1 MAQQIDTL
9 TDSAKTDRPLPRR
22 ILTLL
27 DPAAAA
33 VALVGSTYA
42 LPLRYVQGT
51 MPRVAHIITL
61 VLLGLVLM
69 LLLFRD
75 DQYTARRRMTRLADF
90 GSVVKN
96 LALAYMV
103 VIAVSFATKGF
114 FTGYVALSRLVILV
128 HLFLLLG
135 LMLASR
141 YALWAYQTRLFRQGE
156 ATRRI
161 LVVGGS
167 GAATDLVAFLD
178 KRQWLGVHC
187 VGSLCVGEE
196 KGDHLPTSDGR
207 LVPLVGTVREVQAA
221 LAQTGADEV
230 IVALDKD
237 ESRHLPEITSI
248 LTAAG
253 VPYQLVPS
261 LFEQSYRNAKLSG
274 LAELPVVEMAVDPLD
289 EVQRTFK
296 RALDLAIV
304 VTALVVAS
312 PLLLLIAL
320 AVKLTSPGP
329 ILFRQERVGAMGR
342 HFQMLKFRTMVQDAE
357 ARLEELEAENEAEG
371 HIFKMKAD
379 PRITAVGRF
388 LRRWSLDEIPQFFNV
403 LSGEMSVVGPRPPL
417 PREVAEYQ
425 TPHFARL
432 KGRPG
437 ITGLWQVSG
446 RSDLTFDEMVKLDR
460 HYLEN
465 WSIGLDLTILVKTVF
480 VVFAGKGAY

>member
-1 MAQQIDTL
+1 MTQRTSTL
-9 TDSAKTDRPLPRR
+9 TDSTKTDRPLPRR
-22 ILTLL
+22 ILTIL

-90 GSVVKN
+90 GSVAKN

-103 VIAVSFATKGF
+103 VIAASFATKGF

-128 HLFLLLG
+128 HLFVLLG

-141 YALWAYQTRLFRQGE
+141 YALWAYQTRLFREGE

-161 LVVGGS
+161 LVVGGG

-187 VGSLCVGEE
+187 VGSLCVGER
-196 KGDHLPTSDGR
+196 GDHLPTSDGR
-207 LVPLVGTVREVQAA
+207 LVPLVGTVREVRTA
-221 LAQTGADEV
+221 LTQTGADEV
-230 IVALDKD
+230 IVALDKN
-237 ESRHLPEITSI
+237 EAQHLPEITDL

-261 LFEQSYRNAKLSG
+261 LFEQSYRKAKLSG

-296 RALDLAIV
+296 RASDLAIV
-304 VTALVVAS
+304 VTALVVGS

-329 ILFRQERVGAMGR
+329 ILFRQERVGAKGR

-357 ARLEELEAENEAEG
+357 ARLGELEEENEAEG
-371 HIFKMKAD
+371 HIFKMKSD
-379 PRITAVGRF
+379 PRITSVGSF

-403 LSGEMSVVGPRPPL
+403 LRGEMSVVGPRPPL

-465 WSIGLDLTILVKTVF
+465 WSIGLDLTILVKTIY

>member
-1 MAQQIDTL
+1 V
-9 TDSAKTDRPLPRR
+9 
-22 ILTLL
+22 L
-27 DPAAAA
+27 DPVAAA

-69 LLLFRD
+69 VLLFRD

-90 GSVVKN
+90 GSVAKN

-128 HLFLLLG
+128 HLALLLG

-156 ATRRI
+156 ATRRV

-187 VGSLCVGEE
+187 VGSLCVGEQ
-196 KGDHLPTSDGR
+196 GDHLPTGDGR
-207 LVPLVGTVREVQAA
+207 LVPLVGTVRDVKAA
-221 LAQTGADEV
+221 LIQTGADEV
-230 IVALDKD
+230 IVALDKH
-237 ESRHLPEITSI
+237 EAQHLPEITDL

-261 LFEQSYRNAKLSG
+261 LFEQSYRNAKLHG

-296 RALDLAIV
+296 RGLDLTIV
-304 VTALVVAS
+304 VTALVIGS
-312 PLLLLIAL
+312 PLLLLISL

-329 ILFRQERVGAMGR
+329 VLFRQERVGANGK

-357 ARLEELEAENEAEG
+357 ARLAELEDENEAEG
-371 HIFKMKAD
+371 HIFKMKTD
-379 PRITAVGRF
+379 PRITTVGRF
-388 LRRWSLDEIPQFFNV
+388 LRRWSLDEIPQFINV
-403 LSGEMSVVGPRPPL
+403 LRGEMSVVGPRPPL

-446 RSDLTFDEMVKLDR
+446 RSDLTFDEMVRLDR

-465 WSIGLDLTILVKTVF
+465 WSIGLDITILLKTIY